1 MNIEKNSEES
11 TALIKNFVRQTNME
25 YTLNDVERRFLGFE
39 FSTDS
44 LSLTDN
50 QDIEHQLR
58 FYEKSYGLSL
68 VNSIAI
74 KLVAKA
80 QVKERVVIN
89 LFELSELEE
98 FFLNRLEKIKPDN
111 WNFEYKN
118 IQHRILPVSHTY
130 KAMQLYQNVG
140 DTWTARVISDFLLE
154 SDSLISKDSKLL
166 RDISFN
172 YFGLDDP
179 LATKAIVLEAVK
191 LKAETAEENNILVSG
206 MYILSLLYSRH
217 LPKPFRNFDK
227 SASYLDKAYEIIS
240 NEKIPVKN
248 RLFEKVFN
256 RNGYAFIL
264 FFEKKYDET
273 VNLMLS
279 LINEIKPVVKENPFA
294 KLHLAVLTYNLFQ
307 VYNLSGNTE
316 KAQATIMELFLLDP
330 NDVEYKY
337 DYIRFLF
344 ENGRAGE
351 TKNILDDLQKNN
363 IGDPVFQNSYYA
375 QHFMALEQ
383 FEEALPF
390 AYRAVIYN
398 YDKTQSN
405 RFLYNYIIAAF
416 NVGYK
421 VDTSFILNNL
431 EDKEEFY
438 EEVKSLADQYVGNE
452 IQ

>member
-1 MNIEKNSEES
+1 MYIEKSSEVS
-11 TALIKNFVRQTNME
+11 TSIIKNFVNKMNMV
-25 YTLNDVERRFLGFE
+25 YVLNDVEKRFLGFE
-39 FSTDS
+39 FSTNS

-74 KLVAKA
+74 KLVTKA
-80 QVKERVVIN
+80 QLKEKVVIN

-98 FFLNRLEKIKPDN
+98 FFLERLEKVKPNN

-118 IQHRILPVSHTY
+118 TQHRILPISYTY
-130 KAMQLYQNVG
+130 KTMRLYQNIG
-140 DTWTARVISDFLLE
+140 DTWTARIISDFLLE
-154 SDSLISKDSKLL
+154 SDTQISKNSKLL

-179 LATKAIVLEAVK
+179 LATKAIILEAVK

-217 LPKPFRNFDK
+217 LPKTFRNFDK
-227 SASYLDKAYEIIS
+227 SALYLNKAYQIIL
-240 NEKIPVKN
+240 NEKIPLKN

-264 FFEKKYDET
+264 FFEKKYAET
-273 VNLMLS
+273 VDLMRS
-279 LINEIKPVVKENPFA
+279 LINEIKPFVKENSFG

-316 KAQATIMELFLLDP
+316 KAQTTMMELFLLDP

-344 ENGRAGE
+344 ENERATE
-351 TKNILDDLQKNN
+351 TKIILDDLQKNN
-363 IGDPVFQNSYYA
+363 VGDPVFQNSYYA
-375 QHFMALEQ
+375 QYFMALEQ

-405 RFLYNYIIAAF
+405 RFLYNYIIAAV
-416 NVGYK
+416 NAGHI
-421 VDTSFILNNL
+421 VDTSFILDNL
-431 EDKEEFY
+431 EYKEEFY
-438 EEVKSLADQYVGNE
+438 EEVKNLVEQYVGNE

>member
-1 MNIEKNSEES
+1 MNIKKNSEVS
-11 TALIKNFVRQTNME
+11 TSLIKDFVKQTKME
-25 YTLNDVERRFLGFE
+25 YTLNDVERRFLGFD

-68 VNSIAI
+68 VNSITI
-74 KLVAKA
+74 KLV
-80 QVKERVVIN
+80 ERTKVGEKVVIN
-89 LFELSELEE
+89 LYELSELEE
-98 FFLNRLEKIKPDN
+98 FFLNRLEKIKPGD

-118 IQHRILPVSHTY
+118 IQHKILPVDYTY
-130 KAMQLYQNVG
+130 KAMRLYQNIG
-140 DTWTARVISDFLLE
+140 DTWTARIISDFLLK
-154 SDSLISKDSKLL
+154 SDALISKNSRSL

-172 YFGLDDP
+172 YFGLDDIF
-179 LATKAIVLEAVK
+179 ATKAIILEAVK

-217 LPKPFRNFDK
+217 LPKPFRDFDK
-227 SASYLDKAYEIIS
+227 SASYLNKAYEIIL
-240 NEKIPVKN
+240 NEEIPVEN

-264 FFEKKYDET
+264 FFEKKYNET
-273 VNLMLS
+273 VSLMLS
-279 LINEIKPVVKENPFA
+279 LIDEIKPVVRENSFS
-294 KLHLAVLTYNLFQ
+294 KLHLAVLMYNLFQ

-316 KAQATIMELFLLDP
+316 RAQATITELFLLDP

-344 ENGRAGE
+344 ENGRAEE
-351 TKNILDDLQKNN
+351 TKEILDDLQENN

-375 QHFMALEQ
+375 QYFMVLDQ
-383 FEEALPF
+383 FEKALPF
-390 AYRAVIYN
+390 AYKAVIYN
-398 YDKTQSN
+398 YDKAQSN
-405 RFLYNYIIAAF
+405 RFLYNYIIAAL
-416 NVGYK
+416 NIGCK
-421 VDTSFILNNL
+421 IDTSFILNNL

-438 EEVKSLADQYVGNE
+438 KETKNLIDQYVGNE
-452 IQ
+452 V